1 MARSDLQGQ
10 TGGGGIVDFDITVT
24 DAWFGFSEAL
34 NQAAGEDILLLHW
47 TGTTNLEERP
57 VLDEAGF
64 HPSWKLS
71 NKWEAVDGGKSVR
84 FVGGGKQAFGKSYG
98 RLCEQA
104 FALTE
109 AVADTDADP
118 FKDAHPKDASAWIGT
133 KWHMDEVEFEF
144 GGSIGTVRELQPV
157 AYLGKGDVAAPVS
170 TAAPAAAAAAPAASN
185 GDLRATVE
193 NLARSMDNYADF
205 QKAALAIPGVAADG
219 GLLMDIA
226 NQAALYDKVRG

>member
-34 NQAAGEDILLLHW
+34 NQAAGEEILLLHW
-47 TGTTNLEERP
+47 TGTTNLESHP
-57 VLDEAGF
+57 VLDETGY

-71 NKWEAVDGGKSVR
+71 NKWEAADGGKSAR
-84 FVGGGKQAFGKSYG
+84 FVGSGKEAFGKAYG

-104 FALTE
+104 FNLTE
-109 AVADTDADP
+109 GVADTDQDP
-118 FKDAHPKDASAWIGT
+118 FVGANHPRDASVWIGT

-157 AYLGKGDVAAPVS
+157 AYLGKADGAPS
-170 TAAPAAAAAAPAASN
+170 APAAAAAAPAASN

-193 NLARSMDNYADF
+193 NLARSMDSYPDF
-205 QKAALAIPGVAADG
+205 QKAALALPGVAADG
-219 GLLMDIA
+219 TLVMDIA